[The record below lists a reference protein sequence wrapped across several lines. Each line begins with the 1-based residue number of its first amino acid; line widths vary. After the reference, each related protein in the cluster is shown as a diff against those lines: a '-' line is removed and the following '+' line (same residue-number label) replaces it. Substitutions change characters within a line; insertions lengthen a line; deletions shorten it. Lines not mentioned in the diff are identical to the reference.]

1 MAQIGSGTFCAKA
14 LGGWQVI
21 KIRAIKLFLD
31 KRILA
36 PKLKAKYLNISIMG
50 REYRPFGY
58 AVWWTYEPDNRFI
71 YFCDSCLKF

>member
-1 MAQIGSGTFCAKA
+1 MGDKLLR
-14 LGGWQVI
+14 LGPS
-21 KIRAIKLFLD
+21 KLFLD

-58 AVWWTYEPDNRFI
+58 AV
-71 YFCDSCLKF
+71 